1 MHASSPLSVQP
12 EPLFI
17 WMKCRKEGKL
27 LARAAGLFN
36 HPGEADQ
43 IKEKAR

>member
-1 MHASSPLSVQP
+1 MRLPPSECKH
-12 EPLFI
+12 EPFCI

-36 HPGEADQ
+36 HPGEAEQ